1 MESESPALTG
11 IEGESE
17 TVYLRWGLELMWLVL
32 KPSQNPQYLVSGLNE
47 AQVLFFF
54 LKLRFLMSHGRK
66 NSVRDKVIG
75 KKWIYL
81 ERNTLPRQCGPLQR
95 VSLAVLKFGVVSY
108 YGMGDFIG

>member
-54 LKLRFLMSHGRK
+54 FEAQVLDVSCQKEFS
-66 NSVRDKVIG
+66 
-75 KKWIYL
+75 
-81 ERNTLPRQCGPLQR
+81 ERQSDR
-95 VSLAVLKFGVVSY
+95 
-108 YGMGDFIG
+108 